1 MLIHLICLGKLKDI
15 SLEAIEND
23 YLKRLTSLKLKII
36 ELKAQAQNPEKE
48 GMDVWDKIQNLNLKS
63 PYIVLLDEK
72 GSQMPSVD
80 FSKWIF
86 DKMSQAKQL
95 VFVLGGAEGHAEFI
109 RNKAQE
115 KLSLSKLTFPHK
127 LARIIMVEQIYRAM
141 TIEQGHPYHN

>member
-1 MLIHLICLGKLKDI
+1 M
-15 SLEAIEND
+15 
-23 YLKRLTSLKLKII
+23 KII